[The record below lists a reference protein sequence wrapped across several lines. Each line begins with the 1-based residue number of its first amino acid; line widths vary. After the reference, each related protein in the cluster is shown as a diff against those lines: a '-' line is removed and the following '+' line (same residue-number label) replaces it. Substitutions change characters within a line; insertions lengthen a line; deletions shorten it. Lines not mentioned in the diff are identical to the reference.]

1 MRKQESA
8 GSSAVRRT
16 AADGRGLIDQWRR
29 SGMSV
34 TEFCRDQGVAA
45 HVLRYWLSRE
55 KTPIKPVATPVATAS
70 KFFVV
75 SAPGKKPETDVAS
88 PSLASGSRRAG
99 AIVVLLPALTPGELM
114 ESLRGLLEEA
124 RS

>member
-1 MRKQESA
+1 MRKQEIA

-55 KTPIKPVATPVATAS
+55 KTPTKPVATAS

-88 PSLASGSRRAG
+88 PSLPSGSRRAG

>member
-8 GSSAVRRT
+8 GRSAVRRS
-16 AADGRGLIDQWRR
+16 AAEGRALIDQWRR

-34 TEFCRDQGVAA
+34 TGFCRDQAVAA

-55 KTPIKPVATPVATAS
+55 KTTSKPVAAAS

-75 SAPGKKPETDVAS
+75 SAPGKKPETDVAGSS
-88 PSLASGSRRAG
+88 PSSGSRRGG

-124 RS
+124 RA

>member
-1 MRKQESA
+1 MRKRESA

-16 AADGRGLIDQWRR
+16 AADGRALIEQWRR

-34 TEFCRDQGVAA
+34 TEFCREQAVAA

-55 KTPIKPVATPVATAS
+55 KASTKPVAPAS

-75 SAPGKKPETDVAS
+75 SAPEKKPETDVAS
-88 PSLASGSRRAG
+88 TSPSSGSRRGG
-99 AIVVLLPALTPGELM
+99 AILVLLPALTTIDLVKA
-114 ESLRGLLEEA
+114 LRGLLEEA
-124 RS
+124 RA

>member
-8 GSSAVRRT
+8 GRSAVRRSV
-16 AADGRGLIDQWRR
+16 ADGQALIDQWRR

-34 TEFCRDQGVAA
+34 TEFCRDQAVAA

-55 KTPIKPVATPVATAS
+55 KTTSKPVATAS
-70 KFFVV
+70 EFFVV
-75 SAPGKKPETDVAS
+75 AAPGKEAETDVAS
-88 PSLASGSRRAG
+88 TSLPSGSRRAG

-114 ESLRGLLEEA
+114 ESLRGLFEEA
-124 RS
+124 RA

>member
-1 MRKQESA
+1 MRKHESA
-8 GSSAVRRT
+8 GRSAARRS
-16 AADGRGLIDQWRR
+16 AADGRALIDQWRR

-34 TEFCRDQGVAA
+34 TEFCRDHAVAP

-55 KTPIKPVATPVATAS
+55 KTPTQPVATAS

-75 SAPGKKPETDVAS
+75 SAPGKKPETNAAS
-88 PSLASGSRRAG
+88 TPLPSGSRRAG

>member
-1 MRKQESA
+1 M
-8 GSSAVRRT
+8 
-16 AADGRGLIDQWRR
+16 LIEQWRR

-34 TEFCRDQGVAA
+34 TEFCREQAVAA

-55 KTPIKPVATPVATAS
+55 KTPTKPVATAS

-88 PSLASGSRRAG
+88 TSPSTGSRKGG
-99 AIVVLLPALTPGELM
+99 AIVVVLPALTTGELV
-114 ESLRGLLEEA
+114 EALRGLLEEA
-124 RS
+124 RA

>member
-1 MRKQESA
+1 MRKQEGA
-8 GSSAVRRT
+8 GRSIVRRN
-16 AADGRGLIDQWRR
+16 AADGRALIDQWRR
-29 SGMSV
+29 SGLSV
-34 TEFCRDQGVAA
+34 TEFCRDQAVAA

-55 KTPIKPVATPVATAS
+55 KTPSTPVAPAS

-75 SAPGKKPETDVAS
+75 SAPGKKPEADVAS
-88 PSLASGSRRAG
+88 TLLPSGSRRGG